1 MPDSSL
7 NQRLTT
13 IKASPQKVVKGHQTQ
28 VKAATDQ
35 KMDTFLD
42 EMRNQFHQS
51 SAGQVIPQSLLFQQT
66 RLMEKQVQVL
76 EQNQKSMNEVINNV
90 LNQNATGPGS
100 SANLRQQI
108 FHENRTMMLQM
119 LAPMGQQLN
128 EMKILYEN
136 SKATSTDIGSKID
149 ELKRVLSMQGD
160 FYARPQDSSNF
171 GSMLGAQNL
180 DLMDPNIVKKGIEDI
195 KEQMRDM
202 QKEAIM
208 IENDME
214 KRFQAITQK
223 TQQQRYLP
231 QSLTEEFETYK
242 H

>member
-1 MPDSSL
+1 
-7 NQRLTT
+7 
-13 IKASPQKVVKGHQTQ
+13 
-28 VKAATDQ
+28 
-35 KMDTFLD
+35 
-42 EMRNQFHQS
+42 
-51 SAGQVIPQSLLFQQT
+51 
-66 RLMEKQVQVL
+66 
-76 EQNQKSMNEVINNV
+76 
-90 LNQNATGPGS
+90 
-100 SANLRQQI
+100 
-108 FHENRTMMLQM
+108 
-119 LAPMGQQLN
+119 
-128 EMKILYEN
+128 MKILYEN

-160 FYARPQDSSNF
+160 FYARPQGSSNF